1 MKIICSVTD
10 RKPFVAC
17 GFFGVMISSVIG
29 YITFQTYFRCSRQYD
44 HRCNVNTLPH
54 VLHRFAARRFVD
66 MFVEVLEFVFG
77 SLLKFCVHPAPSNT
91 LVTLQHPVDL
101 SEFQPLVKIKL
112 LISVVHDIVF
122 LVTEHQDKLG
132 VVQL

>member
-1 MKIICSVTD
+1 
-10 RKPFVAC
+10 
-17 GFFGVMISSVIG
+17 
-29 YITFQTYFRCSRQYD
+29 
-44 HRCNVNTLPH
+44 
-54 VLHRFAARRFVD
+54 

-91 LVTLQHPVDL
+91 LVTLQHPVEL